1 MRALDVQ
8 LVQVNFRYGD
18 NAYLPYSVGL
28 LEAYARSDQRIKN
41 VKFRETLFLRKS
53 IPDAVDNLYG
63 VDVLAISC
71 YLWNWNWS
79 LELAKQAKAKYP
91 TMFVVL
97 GGPQVPE
104 EDKNFLLENKFVDAI
119 VFNEGEQVFSNLLYA
134 LTADN
139 PNLADIDGISFRSGD
154 EVVTTKP
161 QEKIFDL
168 SSIESPY
175 LSGVFDSIMARYD
188 LQFQV
193 TQETHRGCPYS
204 CTFCDWGSSTM
215 SKVRRVPKERIIDE
229 YQWFGKNKIELLYNA
244 DANYGLF
251 AEDVE
256 LTEKLIETKST
267 FGFPKKFRA
276 AYAKNSNERVF
287 EIANMLENE
296 NMCKGVTLSFQSMDS
311 DVLTFIKRKNM
322 KVNNF
327 KELITTYREA
337 KIPTYTELIIGLPGE
352 TYESFKDGID
362 TLLEAGQHD
371 SLSIYNAMLL
381 ENSEMNKAEYKKLH
395 GIESARIPLLLLHGS
410 IEPDDVVEFYDVVT
424 ATATM
429 PSDKWVKT
437 TVFAWMVQALHCL
450 NLTQAIAAILNA
462 SHSIKYS
469 DFYENLIEKFE
480 MTDNHIGELIRE
492 LQEMAQGVAEG
503 HGTLDLGDRSYGNI
517 MWPVEEIIFLRLVTS
532 EETFHLFSQ
541 AISDLY
547 PDIRKDHL
555 SEIIRYQKLS
565 LRLPTGPQ
573 KREEI
578 FESDWHGYASQ
589 ILLNQG
595 ANLIE
600 KSTRIGYRNLDTYN
614 DLQDYAREVVWYG
627 RKGSSLINQ
636 SLYSESD

>member
-1 MRALDVQ
+1 MRALEVQ

-28 LEAYARSDQRIKN
+28 LEAFARSDQRIKQ
-41 VKFRETLFLRKS
+41 VTFRDTLFLRKS
-53 IPDAVDNLYG
+53 IPDAVNNLHG

-79 LELAKQAKAKYP
+79 LELAKQAKARYP
-91 TMFVVL
+91 NLFVVL

-104 EDKNFLLENKFVDAI
+104 ENKNFLLENTFIDAI

-134 LTADN
+134 LTSDAPD
-139 PNLADIDGISFRSGD
+139 LAEIDGISFRKGD
-154 EVVTTKP
+154 EVITTKA
-161 QEKIFDL
+161 QEKISDL

-175 LSGVFDSIMARYD
+175 LSGVFDSIMAGHD

-215 SKVRRVPKERIIDE
+215 SKVRRVPKDRIIAE
-229 YQWFGKNKIELLYNA
+229 YHWFGKNKIELLYNA

-287 EIANMLENE
+287 EIATMLENE

-311 DVLTFIKRKNM
+311 NVLTFIKRKNM

-352 TYESFKDGID
+352 TYETFKYGID

-381 ENSEMNKAEYKKLH
+381 ENSEMNKEAYKQLH
-395 GIESARIPLLLLHGS
+395 GIKSARIPLLLLHGS

-424 ATATM
+424 TTNTM

-450 NLTQAIAAILNA
+450 NLTQAIAAILN
-462 SHSIKYS
+462 SSYSVKYS
-469 DFYENLIEKFE
+469 DFYEMLIEKFE
-480 MTDNHIGELIRE
+480 TADNHIGKLIEE
-492 LQEMAQGVAEG
+492 LQAMARGVAEG
-503 HGTLDLGDRSYGNI
+503 YGTLDLGDRSYGNI
-517 MWPVEEIIFLRLVTS
+517 MWPVEEIIFLRLVTAG
-532 EETFHLFSQ
+532 ETFSLFGQ
-541 AISDLY
+541 AISEIF
-547 PDIRKDHL
+547 PDISQDHL
-555 SEIIRYQKLS
+555 TEIIRYQKLS
-565 LRLPTGPQ
+565 LRLPTGP
-573 KREEI
+573 KKHEEI
-578 FESDWHGYASQ
+578 FEFDWHSYTSQ
-589 ILLNQG
+589 ILLNQD
-595 ANLIE
+595 AKLIG
-600 KSTRIGYRNLDTYN
+600 KPTRIGYHNLENFT
-614 DLQDYAREVVWYG
+614 DLQEYAREVVWYG

-636 SLYSESD
+636 SLYSEDL